1 MKFDFTDFSKKRS
14 QLMGISILLIMIFHC
29 GLYLNSRFT
38 PFCVVG
44 VEFFLV
50 ISAIGLFFSL
60 SKNTDKLSFY
70 KKRVLRILPTYFIV
84 AAPYF
89 AHNQK
94 FEIGNYLFNLSGLC
108 IIDDQRYF
116 WFIGQILIC
125 YLIAPFYFGV
135 MKYKLSILIPFITL
149 VVCYYLGLLF
159 PSLAIMLNR
168 FAIFFLGF
176 HLAALVYNKKVVN
189 SWLVLPI
196 CVLSIVLIPIIGN
209 MQIYEGIQRTA
220 YFFLSIPAL
229 AGMVMLLNKCP
240 SFIDKCLVF
249 VGGITLEIYLL
260 HERICLRIMQLVLG
274 PLLGAFM
281 SIPLCIVMA
290 YLLSRLMKK
299 VNQYLFSF
307 GAPSRFS

>member
-1 MKFDFTDFSKKRS
+1 MKFDFSDFSKKRS
-14 QLMGISILLIMIFHC
+14 QLMGISMLLIMIFHC
-29 GLYLNSRFT
+29 GLYLNSRYT

-44 VEFFLV
+44 VDFFLV

-60 SKNTDKLSFY
+60 SKNQDKLSFY
-70 KKRVLRILPTYFIV
+70 KKRVLRILPTYLIV

-125 YLIAPFYFGV
+125 YLLAPFYFGL

-149 VVCYYLGLLF
+149 IVCHYLGLLF
-159 PSLAIMLNR
+159 PTLAIMLNR

-176 HLAALVYNKKVVN
+176 HLAALVYNKKVIN
-189 SWLVLPI
+189 SWLILPV

-209 MQIYEGIQRTA
+209 MQIYEGYQRIA

-240 SFIDKCLVF
+240 SVIDKCLVF

-260 HERICLRIMQLVLG
+260 HERICLRAMQLVFG
-274 PLLGAFM
+274 PLLGAVL
-281 SIPLCIVMA
+281 SIPLCIVLA
-290 YLLSRLMKK
+290 YLLCILMRKI
-299 VNQYLFSF
+299 NHFLFS
-307 GAPSRFS
+307 SDVQS

>member
-196 CVLSIVLIPIIGN
+196 CVLYIVLIPIIGN